1 MKLRKFKFTLFNEGD
16 TRSIKVKKNIIASFG
31 LKGISI
37 LVSFILVPLT
47 LTYISST
54 KYGLWLTLSSI
65 IGWFGFFDIG
75 LGNGLRNKLAEAFAL
90 DDNRLAK
97 TYISTAYAILF
108 IIIGVVY
115 LLILLINPFLNWS
128 TILNAPQEMAS
139 ELSSVVLIIFTFF
152 SLRFVL
158 NLIGVI
164 LTANHLPAYNDIFGT
179 LGNVIA
185 LAAIYIITKISQG
198 SLLYISIIYSSVP
211 VLVLIGGSIFFF
223 RKRYKKIKPSLTFVN
238 LKYFNSLMGLGLNFF
253 ILQIAAIIIFSTDN
267 FIITKFLGSTEV
279 TPFNIAFKYFGI
291 PIMAFSIITTP
302 YWSAFTH
309 ANALIDIGWIK
320 SAFKKLIRLWLFL
333 IVLIIIMLIFS
344 NSFYLFWIGDIIHV
358 PFILSA
364 FMALYAILISF
375 NSIFVSY
382 VNGIGKLKLQIY
394 EAIVAMIINI
404 PVSVF
409 FAVNLGMGSTGV
421 ILGTI
426 ISLIPG
432 TFLIPI
438 QSFKLISGK
447 AKGIW
452 NK

>member
-1 MKLRKFKFTLFNEGD
+1 MKLREFILTLINKGNP
-16 TRSIKVKKNIIASFG
+16 RSIKVKKNIIASFG

-37 LVSFILVPLT
+37 LVSFLLVPLT
-47 LTYISST
+47 LTYLSPT

-75 LGNGLRNKLAEAFAL
+75 LGNGLRNKLAEAFAI

-97 TYISTAYAILF
+97 TYISTTYAILF

-115 LLILLINPFLNWS
+115 LLILFINPFLDWS
-128 TILNAPQEMAS
+128 TILNAPPEMAS

-152 SLRFVL
+152 SFRFVL

-164 LTANHLPAYNDIFGT
+164 LTADQLPAYNNIFGT

-198 SLLYISIIYSSVP
+198 SLLYVSIIYSSVP
-211 VLVLIGGSIFFF
+211 VFVLIGGSIFFF
-223 RKRYKKIKPSLTFVN
+223 RKKYKKIKPSLTFVN
-238 LKYFNSLMGLGLNFF
+238 FKYFKPLMGLGLKFF

-267 FIITKFLGSTEV
+267 FIITKFLGPIEV
-279 TPFNIAFKYFGI
+279 TPYNIAFKYFGI
-291 PIMAFSIITTP
+291 PIMVFSIIMTP
-302 YWSAFTH
+302 YWSAFTN
-309 ANALIDIGWIK
+309 ANVLKDISWIK
-320 SAFKKLIRLWLFL
+320 NVFKKLIKLWLLL
-333 IVLIIIMLIFS
+333 IVVTIIMLLFS
-344 NSFYLFWIGDIIHV
+344 NSFYLFWIGDIVHV
-358 PFILSA
+358 PFMLSA
-364 FMALYAILISF
+364 FMALYAILMSW
-375 NSIFVSY
+375 NSIFVNY
-382 VNGIGKLKLQIY
+382 VNGVGKLKLQIY
-394 EAIVAMIINI
+394 EAIVGMIINI
-404 PVSVF
+404 PISIF

-426 ISLIPG
+426 TSLTIG
-432 TFLIPI
+432 TVLIPI
-438 QSFKLISGK
+438 QTFKLISGK